1 MSRPAYAENDM
12 SSNIFNCYWPSKW
25 MKVVH
30 LVRMNTLI
38 SLLSWI
44 QNAVI
49 KVGDGYGILQQTGNE
64 KIYRNIASTD
74 PHHVVPSI
82 SNTSKVNPSWS
93 ETQCEND
100 WFKNLNKKRILT
112 FHISFVVFGT
122 YDFKLS
128 VTTIE
133 SNKYH
138 LEISFSANT
147 TFDIFYCGTIRH
159 KQRLNRPRL
168 IWKVSHF

>member
-1 MSRPAYAENDM
+1 MRRRETWSGWPWPQLSAEHFAIIIKLDSKHFHQSWRWWWNPAT
-12 SSNIFNCYWPSKW
+12 ILNC
-25 MKVVH
+25 
-30 LVRMNTLI
+30 N
-38 SLLSWI
+38 SL
-44 QNAVI
+44 
-49 KVGDGYGILQQTGNE
+49 TGTE

-100 WFKNLNKKRILT
+100 WFKNLNKKRVLT
-112 FHISFVVFGT
+112 FNISFVVFGA

-138 LEISFSANT
+138 LEISFPANT

-159 KQRLNRPRL
+159 KQRFN
-168 IWKVSHF
+168 S

>member
-1 MSRPAYAENDM
+1 M
-12 SSNIFNCYWPSKW
+12 I
-25 MKVVH
+25 
-30 LVRMNTLI
+30 TLI
-38 SLLSWI
+38 SKWSWI
-44 QNAVI
+44 RKTVI
-49 KVGDGYGILQQTGNE
+49 ENGDGDGILQQIEVE
-64 KIYRNIASTD
+64 KIYRNLTLN
-74 PHHVVPSI
+74 HVVPSI
-82 SNTSKVNPSWS
+82 SNTSKVNPTWS

-112 FHISFVVFGT
+112 FNISFVVFGA
-122 YDFKLS
+122 YDFKLF

-138 LEISFSANT
+138 LEISFPANT